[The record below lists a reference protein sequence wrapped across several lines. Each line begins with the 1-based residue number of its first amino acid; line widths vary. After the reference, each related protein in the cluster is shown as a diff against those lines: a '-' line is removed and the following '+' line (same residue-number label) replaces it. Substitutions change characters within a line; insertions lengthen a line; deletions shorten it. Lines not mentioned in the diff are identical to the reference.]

1 MAKALLGHLAGTDP
15 RATRETWLL
24 RQRVA
29 DLEAEVARLKEQNDE
44 LVANYPDAET
54 LTPDRLVDFEPAL
67 G

>member
-29 DLEAEVARLKEQNDE
+29 DLEAEVARLKAQNDE

-54 LTPDRLVDFEPAL
+54 LTPDSLVDFEPAL

>member
-29 DLEAEVARLKEQNDE
+29 DLEAEVARLKAQNDE

-54 LTPDRLVDFEPAL
+54 VSPERLVDFEPAL